1 MSFRILS
8 CAEQELV
15 EAVDYYNGQCPGLGF
30 EFAAEVKKT
39 FVRIN
44 DYPQAWPLISKR
56 VHRCILNR
64 FPYGVLYQIRKDEII
79 VIAIMHVKRDPAV
92 WQNRLAALN

>member
-1 MSFRILS
+1 MNFRILS

-15 EAVDYYNGQCPGLGF
+15 EAVDYYNAQCPGLGF

-44 DYPQAWPLISKR
+44 DFPKTWPLISKR
-56 VHRCILNR
+56 AHRCILNR
-64 FPYGVLYQIRKDEII
+64 FPYGVLYQIRENEIL
-79 VIAIMHVKRDPAV
+79 VIAIMHMKRDPAI
-92 WQNRLAALN
+92 WQKRLATLN